1 MKITE
6 KNTIHKLEEFT
17 VIKVQEIKHEEAKG
31 VELEENSQPLES
43 TKKIDDGSKTNVEVG
58 NLNSKNARGQNK
70 EPNKETKTYK
80 GKEQTVLHKKGKNE
94 KNSQPPIDKDEEILN
109 TTKIPRNATKKQ
121 VQMVNIHNSATN
133 VDPMKRNKRSYNKKI
148 PKDLP
153 DEKDKKTY
161 TRYCFLF

>member
-6 KNTIHKLEEFT
+6 KNTIHKKEEFT
-17 VIKVQEIKHEEAKG
+17 VIKVQEIEHEEAKG

-43 TKKIDDGSKTNVEVG
+43 TKKIDDGSNTNVEVG
-58 NLNSKNARGQNK
+58 NLNSKKARGQNK

-80 GKEQTVLHKKGKNE
+80 RKEQIVLHKKGKNE
-94 KNSQPPIDKDEEILN
+94 ENSQPPIDKDEEMLN

-121 VQMVNIHNSATN
+121 VHNSATN

-148 PKDLP
+148 PKDTP

-161 TRYCFLF
+161 TR